1 MDNFLDKIFF
11 RSRNLDYISQN
22 LIDLTN
28 QTPANKIFE
37 ALNTYSHNSEVRYVG
52 GCVRKIIKKQIVD
65 DIDLATNLKPNEV
78 CDALKKKEINY
89 YETGIEHGTVTAII
103 DNNKYEITSL
113 RKDISTD
120 GRHAKV
126 EFSIDW
132 KEDAA
137 RRDFSINS
145 IYSDKDGNLFD
156 PFNGK
161 KDLEEG
167 NVNFIGDAESRVK
180 EDYLRILRYV
190 RFFINYSNQSHD
202 PKIIKIIKKNIGGVS
217 KLSSERL
224 LDEFKKLTK
233 SNAFL
238 EIFKDNT
245 CLELIK
251 IIFPQ
256 LKNLDNFRKMNS
268 HAKDNLSK
276 VDFIFLLSLMI
287 VDGTDNVDYFIY
299 RFNLSKKDQKRLKS
313 IDFFYKENVNVKYF
327 NEKNF
332 NKIFYFN
339 GKQTVLDII
348 NFKLFS
354 SVKVEKKLLNL
365 IEIYKNKILP
375 TFPISAKTIMAKY
388 NIPEGKILGS
398 KLKLIEETWVQNSF
412 QISEKQIQK
421 IIKN

>member
-11 RSRNLDYISQN
+11 RSRNFDYISQN
-22 LIDLTN
+22 LIDLTI
-28 QTPANKIFE
+28 QTPANRIFE
-37 ALNTYSHNSEVRYVG
+37 ALNTYSESSEVRYVG
-52 GCVRKIIKKQIVD
+52 GCVRKVIKKQIVD
-65 DIDLATNLKPNEV
+65 DIDLATNLKPSEV
-78 CDALKKKEINY
+78 CDALKKKEINF
-89 YETGIEHGTVTAII
+89 YETGIDHGTITAII
-103 DNNKYEITSL
+103 DKHKYEITSL
-113 RKDISTD
+113 RKDVSTD

-126 EFSIDW
+126 EFSTDW

-161 KDLEEG
+161 KDLENG
-167 NVNFIGDAESRVK
+167 NINFIGNAENRIK

-190 RFFINYSNQSHD
+190 RFFINYSNQNHN

-238 EIFKDNT
+238 KIFKDEIS
-245 CLELIK
+245 LELIE

-256 LKNLDNFRKMNS
+256 LKNLENFKKLNS
-268 HAKDNLSK
+268 YALDNLSK
-276 VDFIFLLSLMI
+276 IDFIFLLSLMI
-287 VDGTDNVDYFIY
+287 VDGTDNTDYFIY
-299 RFNLSKKDQKRLKS
+299 KFNLSKKDQKRLKS
-313 IDFFYKENVNVKYF
+313 IDFFYKENVSIKNF
-327 NEKNF
+327 NEKNL

-348 NFKLFS
+348 NFKLFTFI
-354 SVKVEKKLLNL
+354 KVEKKLLKLVEN
-365 IEIYKNKILP
+365 YKDKIIPTLP
-375 TFPISAKTIMAKY
+375 INANTLMTKY
-388 NIPEGKILGS
+388 NIPEGKILGK
-398 KLKLIEETWVQNSF
+398 KLKLIEEIWVQNSF

-421 IIKN
+421 IIKS

>member
-202 PKIIKIIKKNIGGVS
+202 PKIIKIIKRNIGGVS

-224 LDEFKKLTK
+224 LDELKKLTK

-256 LKNLDNFRKMNS
+256 LKNLDNFRKINS

-287 VDGTDNVDYFIY
+287 VDGTDNTDYFIY
-299 RFNLSKKDQKRLKS
+299 KFNLSKKDQKRLKS

-332 NKIFYFN
+332 NKIFYYN

-354 SVKVEKKLLNL
+354 SVKVEKKLLKL
-365 IEIYKNKILP
+365 IEIYKNKVLP

-388 NIPEGKILGS
+388 NIPEGKILGN